1 MRKGRRIIV
10 VVTAL
15 PRWISDF
22 NHVSTALAEA
32 GHAVEV
38 WSPDDNGLATA
49 GWDSRPAIDAA
60 RDALAPDIATRTM
73 PFSRNRGRPS
83 LLRLARASLMAARA
97 ALFSPGSVFILWSAL
112 SILLAGPWVRL
123 SNRHAIYLVTGLGAS
138 FSESQRG
145 SLTTRLICIVYRFAF
160 ASRRAIVIVH
170 NHEDK
175 AELIRR
181 TGVAADRVIVTGGC
195 GVMPEDFPYK
205 QARAVGARPTIL
217 VPGRLLRDKGV
228 LDAAA
233 ASGLLSERG
242 VAHRMVFTSNPMSG
256 RADALTEAELA
267 RARSYPD
274 VAFIGYQPSI
284 TALYAGAD
292 IACIPSWYREGL
304 QTALLESASS
314 GCPIVACDNVGVRD
328 FLRPEI
334 DALVVPPHAPARLAD
349 ALERMIR
356 EPGLAERLRT
366 AAYARFLSGF
376 TRQHMV
382 EATLAAMRGT
392 GIETPR

>member
-1 MRKGRRIIV
+1 MCKARRIIII
-10 VVTAL
+10 VTAL

-22 NHVSTALAEA
+22 NQVSTALVEA
-32 GHAVEV
+32 GYAVEV
-38 WSPDDNGLATA
+38 WSPTDNGLASA
-49 GWDSRPAIDAA
+49 GWDSKPAIDAA
-60 RDALAPDIATRTM
+60 RDALAPGIATRTM

-112 SILLAGPWVRL
+112 SIVLAGPWIRL
-123 SNRHAIYLVTGLGAS
+123 TNRHAIHLVTGLGAS
-138 FSESQRG
+138 FSVSQRG
-145 SLTTRLICIVYRFAF
+145 SLTTRLICIGYRFVF

-175 AELIRR
+175 AELIKR

-205 QARAVGARPTIL
+205 EARAVGARPTIL

-233 ASGLLSERG
+233 ASGILSERG

-256 RADALTEAELA
+256 RVDALTEAELA
-267 RARSYPD
+267 QARSYPD

-334 DALVVPPHAPARLAD
+334 DGLVVPPQAPAPLAD
-349 ALERMIR
+349 ALERVIR
-356 EPGLAERLRT
+356 DPALAERLRT
-366 AAYARFLSGF
+366 AAYTRFLSGF

-382 EATLAAMRGT
+382 ETMLAAMRGT